1 MNWRGLL
8 EPRTRR
14 PAGAAPRV
22 GLFGLFGS
30 GNLGNDASFDVM
42 YTYLREHHPAAV
54 VDTMCMGPERVRERY
69 GIKAIPI
76 MWSQGY
82 EERTSGATAIGLKMV
97 GKGFDAVRTA
107 AWVRRHDAVIVPGTG
122 ILEASLP
129 LRASGTPYAVFLVCA
144 SGWLFGTKVGFVSVG
159 ATTTDQRLT
168 RWLFAAGAR
177 LASYRSYRDETSRD
191 AMRQRGVDTTNDNV
205 YPDLVFGLRASSED
219 PRTTGRSAS
228 ASWSTTAVVD
238 DRAES
243 EQIHARYVEAM
254 QSFVRWLVDSGHR
267 VRLFWGDDVDQVVV
281 RAIEADLEA
290 SRPDLETGT
299 VMTGPLSSL
308 QEIMDE
314 MAHVGTVV
322 GIRYHNVVAAVK
334 LSKPTISIGYCEK
347 HDELMADMGLSGF
360 TQSAR
365 VGGRRPVDRPVPG
378 AGAPCARAA
387 GNAGGAER
395 DEGGEP
401 RRPVRVDLLLP
412 PRVRGTDTGR
422 GGQRSGRSRPWRS
435 VRSRGLTALG
445 CSRPVPTSTNV
456 GSSVGRS
463 T

>member
-1 MNWRGLL
+1 VNWRGLL

-14 PAGAAPRV
+14 PAGTAPRV

-42 YTYLREHHPAAV
+42 YTYLRERHPDAAV
-54 VDTMCMGPERVRERY
+54 DAMCMGPERVRERY
-69 GIKAIPI
+69 GIDAIPI
-76 MWSQGY
+76 LWFQRY
-82 EERTSGATAIGLKMV
+82 EQRTSGATSIGLKMV
-97 GKGFDAVRTA
+97 GKGFDALRTA
-107 AWVRRHDAVIVPGTG
+107 AWVRRHEAVIVPGTG

-191 AMRQRGVDTTNDNV
+191 AMRQRGVDTTNDHV
-205 YPDLVFGLRASSED
+205 CPDLVFGLRASSEGSTD
-219 PRTTGRSAS
+219 DRTVGVGVMEYYGGS
-228 ASWSTTAVVD
+228 D

-243 EQIHARYVEAM
+243 ERIHARYVDAM
-254 QSFVRWLVDSGHR
+254 QSFVRWLVDTGHR
-267 VRLFWGDDVDQVVV
+267 VRLFWGDDVDRVVV
-281 RAIEADLEA
+281 EAIEADLET
-290 SRPDLETGT
+290 SRPDLAAGT

-360 TQSAR
+360 TQSAQS
-365 VGGRRPVDRPVPG
+365 VDVDRLI
-378 AGAPCARAA
+378 AQFQELERRAPELRQTLAARNEVKAA
-387 GNAGGAER
+387 SLDDQFARMSSSLLGSEA
-395 DEGGEP
+395 
-401 RRPVRVDLLLP
+401 PVRV
-412 PRVRGTDTGR
+412 GAGSGR
-422 GGQRSGRSRPWRS
+422 GGA
-435 VRSRGLTALG
+435 SRGG
-445 CSRPVPTSTNV
+445 Q
-456 GSSVGRS
+456 
-463 T
+463 